1 MHTSGNNMQYSVQS
15 KSQLA
20 KLLASENLIVE
31 HKKVQTASFD
41 LKNRIL
47 SCPIWKDMSGEMY
60 DLLLG
65 HEVGHALETPEEGW
79 HDAVT
84 TGKSK
89 FSKNFKHF
97 LNVVEDARIEKK
109 IKRKFPGI
117 KPSFIKAYGQL
128 IDRDFFG
135 IKDQDVNALPFIDRL
150 NLYTKGGY
158 NLGIKFDNADESAL
172 LEAVEACESWED
184 VVEVTGAIFDYSK
197 KEQQEES
204 KLKQKAT
211 AGDSYGENDDY
222 DYDESDN
229 YSDYDYDE
237 SDDGDDST
245 NDGDDTENDNDGDS
259 DSESD
264 ETTGEE
270 YGERKVNRYKDTR
283 NSFSDNDDDFEPRCE
298 TDENFRDN
306 EGLLLDEKSKEYVYV
321 NIPKY
326 NPKNSITTYK
336 RVHELMEN
344 FWFKGEYLPDVEH
357 NRSVQEN
364 LLKEFKN
371 RNERY
376 VSLLAKE
383 FEMRKAASK
392 FSKQKIS
399 ETGDIDISRIYKYK
413 VDDNIFRKVMRV
425 PKGKSHGLVLILD
438 RSGSMDDNMPNSIE
452 QILILTMFCRKVN
465 IPFVVYGFGNCMASR
480 ALDIQFDGGKMPP
493 SFSKNKNDL
502 YFSDVFMREYMNSR
516 MGNAEFNRCLRNM
529 VSLMNS
535 YMPRFQRKINRP
547 SSETLSNTPMIE
559 AMVASRYITNEFRK
573 VNNLDIVNMVLIHDG
588 DADNISGYYEEGMTD
603 YGTYKTN
610 WFSEKTQSVV
620 IRDEQSKTE
629 FLLKNENNK
638 DNDPMRVAIFD
649 WYKQVTGAKIVGFF
663 LIGAGHHA
671 RAAIQRKYISGNEL
685 PVKTDQYNSYES
697 HNRWLREKEE
707 AREMLKVIKTTKF
720 LESKNGGYNKFFL
733 IPGGNDLN
741 IEEEELSVEGNVTAS
756 KLRTAFIK
764 MNKKKQV
771 SRVLVNRF
779 IGEIAM

>member
-1 MHTSGNNMQYSVQS
+1 MQYSVES

-41 LKNRIL
+41 LKNRVL

-117 KPSFIKAYGQL
+117 KSSFIKAYGQL
-128 IDRDFFG
+128 LDRDFFG
-135 IKDQDVNALPFIDRL
+135 INDKNVNDLPFIDRL

-158 NLGIKFDNADESAL
+158 NLGIQFDDGDETDL
-172 LEAVEACESWED
+172 LKAVEACESWED

-204 KLKQKAT
+204 KLKQKST
-211 AGDSYGENDDY
+211 AGDSDGDNEDY
-222 DYDESDN
+222 DYDET
-229 YSDYDYDE
+229 
-237 SDDGDDST
+237 DGY
-245 NDGDDTENDNDGDS
+245 GDS
-259 DSESD
+259 DYEDSDDYEDADGEESDGESDNTKSEKQNGNEESD
-264 ETTGEE
+264 EDSV
-270 YGERKVNRYKDTR
+270 ERKVNRYKDTA
-283 NSFSDNDDDFEPRCE
+283 NSFSNNEDDEPRCE
-298 TDENFRDN
+298 TDENFREN
-306 EGLLLDEKSKEYVYV
+306 ESLLLDAKSKEYVYL

-326 NPKNSITTYK
+326 NPENSITPYK

-344 FWFKGEYLPDVEH
+344 YWMNSTYTPDSDSV
-357 NRSVQEN
+357 RSVQDN

-438 RSGSMDDNMPNSIE
+438 RSGSMDDNMANSIE

-465 IPFVVYGFGNCMASR
+465 IPFVVYGFGNCTKGRS
-480 ALDIQFDGGKMPP
+480 LDIQFDGGKMPA

-502 YFSDVFMREYMNSR
+502 YLSDVFMREYMNSR

-535 YMPRFQRKINRP
+535 YMLRFQRKINRP
-547 SSETLSNTPMIE
+547 NSETLSNTPMIE
-559 AMVASRYITNEFRK
+559 AMIASRYITNEFRK

-603 YGTYKTN
+603 FGNYKTN

-620 IRDEQSKTE
+620 IRDEQTKTE

-638 DNDPMRVAIFD
+638 DNDPMRVAIFN
-649 WYKQVTGAKIVGFF
+649 WYKQVTGSKIIGFF

-671 RAAIQRKYISGNEL
+671 RNAIQRKYISGNEVI
-685 PVKTDQYNSYES
+685 VKTDEHNPYEN

-720 LESKNGGYNKFFL
+720 LESKNSGYNKFFL
-733 IPGGNDLN
+733 IPGGTDLN
-741 IEEEELSVEGNVTAS
+741 IEEDELSVDGNVTAS

-764 MNKKKQV
+764 LNKKKQV